1 MNDAPLRGGRSW
13 GWWAG
18 LRWLGLVLVIDLL
31 ILGALWLRRDPLPQ
45 APPVELLAAV
55 DEPRS
60 EPATPD
66 PESDRLLAAVLGGGE
81 DAEEAWQR
89 LRTGDEPWVP
99 AARARLA
106 AATTATTAGTTTARK
121 SSRTAR
127 PVPGWPS
134 RTAGGV
140 QGLRLLLEGAGAAVW
155 RSGSGAGALGRVVT
169 SARSS
174 SCLGGLINCAFL
186 PVLTSE
192 VTPLS
197 A

>member
-1 MNDAPLRGGRSW
+1 MPR
-13 GWWAG
+13 
-18 LRWLGLVLVIDLL
+18 LGLVLVIDLL

-106 AATTATTAGTTTARK
+106 AGCERDLADRIEFQRK
-121 SSRTAR
+121 I
-127 PVPGWPS
+127 
-134 RTAGGV
+134 
-140 QGLRLLLEGAGAAVW
+140 EE
-155 RSGSGAGALGRVVT
+155 
-169 SARSS
+169 
-174 SCLGGLINCAFL
+174 FL
-186 PVLTSE
+186 
-192 VTPLS
+192 
-197 A
+197 